1 MANAEQEV
9 IKVRN
14 PRSINPEKSVDVD
27 ISFDGEQF
35 IPFAAMPD
43 DTAGQ
48 SIYQEA
54 IKGKYGEINISPGIE
69 YYWSDDGWVEVVKPV
84 AEDPNAVK
92 RDELLRLAALRIAPL
107 QDAADLDMAT
117 GDEKTALTAW
127 KKYRVLLSRVDIST
141 APDISWPE
149 QPAA

>member
-1 MANAEQEV
+1 MLIFHSTENSLS
-9 IKVRN
+9 
-14 PRSINPEKSVDVD
+14 RS
-27 ISFDGEQF
+27 Q
-35 IPFAAMPD
+35 
-43 DTAGQ
+43 Q
-48 SIYQEA
+48 
-54 IKGKYGEINISPGIE
+54 YGEINISPGIE

>member
-1 MANAEQEV
+1 MAEGRVMANAEQEV

-84 AEDPNAVK
+84 AK
-92 RDELLRLAALRIAPL
+92 IRTRLNVMNCPPPHCECA
-107 QDAADLDMAT
+107 AT
-117 GDEKTALTAW
+117 GC
-127 KKYRVLLSRVDIST
+127 R
-141 APDISWPE
+141 
-149 QPAA
+149 